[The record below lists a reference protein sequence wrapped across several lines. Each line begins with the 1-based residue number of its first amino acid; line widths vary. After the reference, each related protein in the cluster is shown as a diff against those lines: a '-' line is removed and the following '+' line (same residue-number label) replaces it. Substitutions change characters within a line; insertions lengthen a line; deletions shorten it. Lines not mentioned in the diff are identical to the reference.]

1 MDHYETINNML
12 VDLFNHIM
20 DIEQKSLITEEFS
33 DITNNDMHII
43 EAIGIKEPRNMSS
56 VARTLS
62 VTVGTLTIAINNL
75 VKKGYVVRNRS
86 TKDRRVVF
94 IQLSERGRKAYDH
107 HKTFHREMVAAV
119 MDQLSEE
126 ELHVLVLTLK
136 KLEQY
141 FSKKQRKSLCLPV

>member
-12 VDLFNHIM
+12 VDLFHHIM
-20 DIEQKSLITEEFS
+20 DIEQQSLITEEFS

-43 EAIGIKEPRNMSS
+43 EAIGIGEPRNMSS

-62 VTVGTLTIAINNL
+62 VTVGTLTIAVNNL
-75 VKKGYVVRNRS
+75 VKKGYVERNRS

-94 IQLSERGRKAYDH
+94 IRLSERGRNAYDH
-107 HKTFHREMVAAV
+107 HMAFHREMVDAV

-136 KLEQY
+136 KLELY
-141 FSKKQRKSLCLPV
+141 FLKK

>member
-1 MDHYETINNML
+1 MDHYETINTML

-20 DIEQKSLITEEFS
+20 DIEQKCLITEEFS
-33 DITNNDMHII
+33 DISNNDMHII
-43 EAIGIKEPRNMSS
+43 EAIGVDEPRNMSS

-75 VKKGYVVRNRS
+75 VKKGYVERNRS

-94 IQLSERGRKAYDH
+94 ICLSERGRKAYEH
-107 HKTFHREMVAAV
+107 HQSFHKEMIHAV

-136 KLEQY
+136 KLENY
-141 FSKKQRKSLCLPV
+141 FTQK